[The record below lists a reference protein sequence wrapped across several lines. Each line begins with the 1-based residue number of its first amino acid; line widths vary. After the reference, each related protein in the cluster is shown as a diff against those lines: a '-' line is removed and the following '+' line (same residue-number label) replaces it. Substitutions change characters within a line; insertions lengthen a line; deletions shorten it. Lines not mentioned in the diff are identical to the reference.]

1 MIYFGEF
8 LKEDKA
14 WRGNLNLV
22 WGDMLLERDSKTGVE
37 YLTLATYA
45 KKSNRSST
53 GGGAGSQGQS
63 SVGSPGATKGTPRAR
78 TGTQTSKLRAAA
90 VAAANTIGPNSA
102 NMNTLMIDTNSP
114 IVYARQPA
122 AWCPIEAY
130 KMYRSRRPNNCL
142 DRESPFYLAPLFKSK
157 NNSKVLI
164 HFYSNF

>member
-22 WGDMLLERDSKTGVE
+22 WGDMVLERDPSNGVE
-37 YLTLATYA
+37 YLTLATYV
-45 KKSNRSST
+45 KKANRNNGS
-53 GGGAGSQGQS
+53 GATPNT
-63 SVGSPGATKGTPRAR
+63 GSPGMKSSSRTR

-90 VAAANTIGPNSA
+90 AAAGSNSPNI
-102 NMNTLMIDTNSP
+102 NTLMIDTNSP

-122 AWCPIEAY
+122 SWCPIEAY

-142 DRESPFYLAPLFKSK
+142 DRDSPFYLAPLFKSK
-157 NNSKVLI
+157 NNSKVFKFKFPFEAKLQENLFI
-164 HFYSNF
+164 